1 MQKRSTI
8 PPPPRLTWTETCTFL
23 TGRCPYGSL
32 RHSNAWRDKQS
43 LCGHCQQEGEV
54 SLDACPCGKQCFT
67 PAKSA
72 LALCLVGGGLH
83 ATVFI
88 ATGRF
93 RFRAIWPYSDPWDS
107 PPHTGLC
114 LLPRAES
121 SLQAQPCSSALL
133 VSFSSHRNRRS
144 PVENG
149 DQLDSTLTLIHVAS
163 NKMTRCQQTFW
174 MFCAALLCISFNKAT
189 T

>member
-1 MQKRSTI
+1 MSMWKTM
-8 PPPPRLTWTETCTFL
+8 F
-23 TGRCPYGSL
+23 Y
-32 RHSNAWRDKQS
+32 
-43 LCGHCQQEGEV
+43 
-54 SLDACPCGKQCFT
+54 

-107 PPHTGLC
+107 PPYTGLC

-133 VSFSSHRNRRS
+133 VSFSAPLSSHRNRRS

-149 DQLDSTLTLIHVAS
+149 VQVDSTLILIRD
-163 NKMTRCQQTFW
+163 KMTRR
-174 MFCAALLCISFNKAT
+174 
-189 T
+189 